1 MTSVPTKKKF
11 HWGWGIVSLYG
22 GFVIFML
29 GIVAYASL
37 QHFDLVD
44 KDYYARGVDYERQIE
59 RIKRADSLL
68 VQPAVS
74 FESSTGELV
83 LGFPKVGI
91 PSDVSGTLTL
101 FRPSAA
107 SLDFV
112 VPLALGSDFTQR
124 IKPDRLAKGMYR
136 TKLLWVVGGQ
146 EYYQERELLLQ

>member
-1 MTSVPTKKKF
+1 MRSTPDKKRF
-11 HWGWGIVSLYG
+11 HWGWGIVALYG

-59 RIKRADSLL
+59 RIKRADSLEF
-68 VQPAVS
+68 QPTLTVEPA
-74 FESSTGELV
+74 TGEL
-83 LGFPKVGI
+83 LLRFPQGGSPGDI
-91 PSDVSGTLTL
+91 SGTVTL

-112 VPLALGSDFTQR
+112 VPLQLGADFTQR
-124 IKPDRLAKGMYR
+124 IKPDRLANGMYR
-136 TKLLWVVGGQ
+136 TKLLWVVAGK
-146 EYYQERELLLQ
+146 EYYQERELLLE

>member
-1 MTSVPTKKKF
+1 MSNTPDKTKF

-59 RIKRADSLL
+59 RIKRADSLA
-68 VQPAVS
+68 VQPTVS

-83 LGFPKVGI
+83 LRFPHEGS
-91 PSDVSGTLTL
+91 PSDFSGTLTL

-112 VPLALGSDFTQR
+112 VPLELAPDYTQR

-136 TKLLWVVGGQ
+136 TKLLWVVAGK